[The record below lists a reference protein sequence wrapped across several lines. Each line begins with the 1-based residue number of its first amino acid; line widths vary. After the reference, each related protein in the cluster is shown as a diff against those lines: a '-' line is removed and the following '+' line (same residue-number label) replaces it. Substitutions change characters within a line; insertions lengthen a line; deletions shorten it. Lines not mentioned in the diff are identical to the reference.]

1 MRKQFLLFLTI
12 LFTAL
17 TFGQTKGVKIGYI
30 DMEYILQNV
39 PSYTEAKNQLELK
52 AQKWK
57 QEIEVRNNEI
67 TRLKDALKTEQVLLT
82 KELIAEKQEEITFQ
96 EKELLD
102 YNQKRFGPNGDLQI
116 QKSVLVKPIQDQIF
130 TIVQDLADS
139 KKYDFIFD
147 KSSDLTM
154 LFAAKR
160 YDISEQ
166 VLRTLNRAEQKEQLT
181 KKQLKLQQEKDAK
194 EDAIRENPEML
205 ERQKILDDK
214 KIAREKLIAE
224 KKAEAEQKKKLAD
237 EAKKKELEDKA
248 AKSKAANNAAAQA
261 RAKAIEDKN
270 KEQEERAAAL
280 KVQNQTAIEAKKKE
294 LEEKAAALKA
304 QNQAAADARAKAL
317 EEKKKEL
324 EEKAAALK
332 AQNQAAA
339 EAKAKALEERKK
351 ELEER
356 NKKILEDREAA
367 KKAREEKLKVK
378 PIN

>member
-1 MRKQFLLFLTI
+1 MRKQFLLFLAI
-12 LFTAL
+12 LFTSL

-39 PSYTEAKNQLELK
+39 PSYAEAKNQLELK

-67 TRLKDALKTEQVLLT
+67 TKLKDALKAERVLLT
-82 KELIAEKQEEITFQ
+82 KELIAEKEEEITFQ
-96 EKELLD
+96 EKELLE
-102 YNQKRFGPNGDLQI
+102 YNQKRFGPNGDLII
-116 QKSVLVKPIQDQIF
+116 QKGILVKPIQDQIF

-154 LFAAKR
+154 LFASKR
-160 YDISEQ
+160 YDLSDLVI
-166 VLRTLNRAEQKEQLT
+166 RTLTRAELKEQLT

-214 KIAREKLIAE
+214 KLARQKLAAD
-224 KKAEAEQKKKLAD
+224 KKAEAEEKKKLA
-237 EAKKKELEDKA
+237 E
-248 AKSKAANNAAAQA
+248 
-261 RAKAIEDKN
+261 
-270 KEQEERAAAL
+270 
-280 KVQNQTAIEAKKKE
+280 EAKKKE
-294 LEEKAAALKA
+294 LEEKAAVLKA
-304 QNQAAADARAKAL
+304 QNQAAADARAKAIEDRKKEI
-317 EEKKKEL
+317 EEKTK
-324 EEKAAALK
+324 
-332 AQNQAAA
+332 AAA
-339 EAKAKALEERKK
+339 EARAKVIEDRKK
-351 ELEER
+351 ALEER

-367 KKAREEKLKVK
+367 KKAREEKLKEK

>member
-1 MRKQFLLFLTI
+1 MRKHFLLILAS
-12 LFTAL
+12 LFTSL
-17 TFGQTKGVKIGYI
+17 TFSQTKGVKIGYI
-30 DMEYILQNV
+30 DIEYILQNV

-67 TRLKDALKTEQVLLT
+67 TKLKEALKAEQVLLT

-102 YNQKRFGPNGDLQI
+102 YNQKRFGPNGDLII
-116 QKSVLVKPIQDQIF
+116 QKGVLVKPIQDQIF

-154 LFAAKR
+154 LFASKR
-160 YDISEQ
+160 YDISDL

-194 EDAIRENPEML
+194 DDAIRENPEIL

-214 KIAREKLIAE
+214 KLAREKLLAE
-224 KKAEAEQKKKLAD
+224 KKAESNEKKRIAEENRKKVID
-237 EAKKKELEDKA
+237 EKKALKSSPPTSNLKDSIAAKK
-248 AKSKAANNAAAQA
+248 ANE
-261 RAKAIEDKN
+261 KMIVETN
-270 KEQEERAAAL
+270 K
-280 KVQNQTAIEAKKKE
+280 K
-294 LEEKAAALKA
+294 
-304 QNQAAADARAKAL
+304 
-317 EEKKKEL
+317 
-324 EEKAAALK
+324 
-332 AQNQAAA
+332 AAA
-339 EAKAKALEERKK
+339 EARAKTLEERKK
-351 ELEER
+351 EIEDR
-356 NKKILEDREAA
+356 KKKILEDREAA
-367 KKAREEKLKVK
+367 KKTREEKLKVK

>member
-1 MRKQFLLFLTI
+1 MRKQFLLFLAII
-12 LFTAL
+12 LTSFTFA
-17 TFGQTKGVKIGYI
+17 QTKGVKIGYI
-30 DMEYILQNV
+30 DMEYILRNV

-57 QEIEVRNNEI
+57 EEIEVKNNEI
-67 TRLKDALKTEQVLLT
+67 TKLKEALKSEEVLLT

-102 YNQKRFGPNGDLQI
+102 YNQKRFGPNGDLLI

-160 YDISEQ
+160 YDISDQ

-214 KIAREKLIAE
+214 KTAREKLAAD
-224 KKAEAEQKKKLAD
+224 KKAEAEEKKKIVAENRKKAIEEKKILNSSPTASKSNDSILAIKANEKLAT
-237 EAKKKELEDKA
+237 EAIRKA
-248 AKSKAANNAAAQA
+248 AIEA
-261 RAKAIEDKN
+261 RAKSIED
-270 KEQEERAAAL
+270 R
-280 KVQNQTAIEAKKKE
+280 
-294 LEEKAAALKA
+294 
-304 QNQAAADARAKAL
+304 
-317 EEKKKEL
+317 KKEL

-339 EAKAKALEERKK
+339 EARAKAIEDRKK
-351 ELEER
+351 EQEER
-356 NKKILEDREAA
+356 NRKILEEREAA
-367 KKAREEKLKVK
+367 KKAK
-378 PIN
+378 